1 MMDESFWNDSKNAKS
16 IINENNQLNQ
26 LINTYKETSKQ
37 TNFVKETLDEL
48 KIQYD
53 FDMHSMLEDEYHKAL
68 KMVSDFEVFIL
79 LNGPFDANAAF
90 IEFHPG
96 AGGTES
102 QDWAEM
108 LYGMYVKFCENNNY
122 KVEVL
127 DYTIG
132 DEAGIKSVTI
142 KVSGDNAYGMFKSEK
157 GVHRLVRISPFDSSK
172 RRHTSFASVDV
183 SPVFE
188 DIGDVTILDEDIRI
202 DTYRA
207 SGAGGQH
214 INKTDSA
221 VRITHIPT
229 GIVVSCQTER
239 SQIQN
244 RERCMNMLKSKLYQ
258 LEMEK
263 KQKELQEIKG
273 EQKLIEWGSQIRS
286 YVFCP
291 YNLVKDHRTNYETSD
306 VEGVM
311 NGDIKDFIYA
321 YLKMGVKQN
330 D

>member
-1 MMDESFWNDSKNAKS
+1 MMEESFWNDPQNAKN
-16 IINENNQLNQ
+16 IINENNQLNK

-37 TNFVKETLDEL
+37 IQLVKETLDEL
-48 KIQYD
+48 KVQYD
-53 FDMHSMLEDEYHKAL
+53 FDLHSMLEDEYLKAL
-68 KMVSDFEVFIL
+68 KMIGDFEVFIL
-79 LNGPFDANAAF
+79 LNGPFDNNAAF

-142 KVSGDNAYGMFKSEK
+142 KVSGENAYGMFKSEK

-188 DIGDVTILDEDIRI
+188 DITDVEILDEDIRV
-202 DTYRA
+202 DTFRA

-258 LEMEK
+258 VEIEK
-263 KQKELQEIKG
+263 KQKELQDIKG

-291 YNLVKDHRTNYETSD
+291 YNMVKDHRSGYETSD
-306 VEGVM
+306 VDGVM

-321 YLKMGVKQN
+321 YLKMGVK
-330 D
+330 